1 MFISDYQESLNQGL
15 THVKGWGDP
24 STIERAIELLENNEG
39 SRVNCLTAIERFF
52 KCKAI
57 ISFFEEKDYYDFK
70 KNVSIASKI
79 SIMIQADDPSK
90 EYLSKNLI
98 WPLVS
103 ENKKYIDW
111 WCKNDS
117 MFTNVNS
124 GGGKDL
130 VGNWLFYR
138 YQIWL
143 AINSKWNELG
153 ERSEKLLSCAKE
165 LKKDRAYIID
175 YEFYLALS
183 RGDKASMQNIILEK
197 CTVKNRRLRY
207 EKDSGLTR
215 DVICTYATMF
225 AKLAKI
231 SGFEL
236 TIDSPWVPNGWVSTS
251 SVGEV
256 KSGLKFI
263 DDYDV
268 SE

>member
-15 THVKGWGDP
+15 IHVKGWSDP
-24 STIERAIELLENNEG
+24 STIERAIELIENNEG
-39 SRVNCLTAIERFF
+39 SKINCLWAIERFF
-52 KCKAI
+52 KCRSI
-57 ISFFEEKDYYDFK
+57 INFFEEKDYFNFK
-70 KNVSIASKI
+70 KNLSIASKI
-79 SIMIQADDPSK
+79 AIIIQNDDPSK
-90 EYLSKNLI
+90 EYLSQNLI

-103 ENKKYIDW
+103 ENKKYLDW
-111 WCKNDS
+111 WRKNDS
-117 MFTNVNS
+117 MFTNVVN
-124 GGGKDL
+124 GGNKDL

-143 AINSKWNELG
+143 AINSKWDELG
-153 ERSEKLLSCAKE
+153 ERSEKLLSHAKK

-183 RGDKASMQNIILEK
+183 RGDKVSMQSIILEI
-197 CTVKNRRLRY
+197 CTAKNRKLRY

-215 DVICTYATMF
+215 DIICTYATMF

-231 SGFEL
+231 SGFDL
-236 TIDSPWVPNGWVSTS
+236 IIDSPWVPSEWINAS

-263 DDYDV
+263 DEF
-268 SE
+268 S